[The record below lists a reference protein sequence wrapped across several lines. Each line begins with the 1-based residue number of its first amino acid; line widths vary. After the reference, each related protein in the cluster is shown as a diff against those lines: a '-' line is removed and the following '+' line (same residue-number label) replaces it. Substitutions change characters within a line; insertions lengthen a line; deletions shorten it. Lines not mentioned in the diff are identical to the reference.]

1 MNEQIFNSFTLP
13 IPPLRFDL
21 QRITVEQNGQT
32 LIHFYDSLG
41 YTTANFALPIEAE
54 AILSLFDGNR
64 SVNDI
69 LAYSSDE
76 VTKEEILSYAQ
87 FLDEHRLLDSPY
99 FAEQA
104 EATEQNYEISNIHT
118 PVTAGNSYPEDAHEL
133 KTFLDEAFTS
143 NEQTTPVDNAKALF
157 APHIDPRVGMKS
169 YIKAFSAIKNLKP
182 KRVVILATS
191 HYSGLYGDL
200 YEETPFI
207 ISEKTFTLP
216 NGDVK
221 ANSENIAQLKR
232 ITDKKKLGVSF
243 QDRAFRIEHSVE
255 LHLLFLNHIW
265 NHDFSI
271 IPILVGGFD
280 ELLYMEGGFR
290 AQQVD
295 EFSRLL
301 NKQFGNDDDTF
312 FLISGDLSHFGKKF
326 GDAKPARELVKS
338 IQEFDHQFVQSAIA
352 SNADE
357 MRSLL
362 KRDYDATRICGFP
375 PLLSFLR
382 TMPNLKGT
390 QLSYDLWDEIERES
404 AVSFGSI
411 IYS

>member
-1 MNEQIFNSFTLP
+1 MNSPFFNSYTQP

-32 LIHFYDSLG
+32 FIHFYDSLG
-41 YTTANFALPIEAE
+41 YTTADFALPVEAE

-69 LAYSSDE
+69 LTYSSDE

-87 FLDEHRLLDSPY
+87 FLDEHRLLDSSY
-99 FAEQA
+99 FTKQA
-104 EATEQNYEISNIHT
+104 EATEQNYENSNIHN
-118 PVTAGNSYPEDAHEL
+118 PVTVGNSYPEDAHEL
-133 KTFLDEAFTS
+133 KAFLDEAFIS
-143 NEQTTPVDNAKALF
+143 NEQIAPVVNAKALF

-169 YIKAFSAIKNLKP
+169 YVKAFSAIKNLKP

-207 ISEKTFTLP
+207 VSDKTFTLP
-216 NGDVK
+216 NGEVK
-221 ANSENIAQLKR
+221 ADSVSISQLKQSVEE
-232 ITDKKKLGVSF
+232 KKLGVSF
-243 QDRAFRIEHSVE
+243 QDRGFRIEHSIE

-271 IPILVGGFD
+271 VPILVGSFD
-280 ELLYMEGGFR
+280 ELLYMEQGFR

-295 EFSRLL
+295 DFSRVL
-301 NKQFGNDDDTF
+301 NRQFGNDDDTF

-326 GDAKPARELVKS
+326 GDEKPALDLVEP
-338 IQEFDHQFVQSAIA
+338 IQEFDYQFIQEAITN
-352 SNADE
+352 NADG

-375 PLLSFLR
+375 PLFSFLR
-382 TMPNLKGT
+382 TMPKLKGT
-390 QLSYDLWDEIERES
+390 QLSYDLWDETERES